1 MLAWKHCWS
10 PPSLPYL
17 PSTPHP
23 PLPSPPL
30 KKFPFSLGSSLLV
43 PLKYPFSSL
52 PVHLCWML
60 FLSKFMY
67 REITT
72 RVFATLKRWVGV
84 ERKRKYSWAL
94 VHSSELFSG
103 WVSPQCVGVREGDSS
118 QLECKR
124 RFSLYM
130 LGNLGDVGV
139 FMLQLRRLM
148 VINSSNL
155 KQNW

>member
-1 MLAWKHCWS
+1 MACWHES
-10 PPSLPYL
+10 TVEAPLPFPTSLL
-17 PSTPHP
+17 LLT
-23 PLPSPPL
+23 LPSPPL
-30 KKFPFSLGSSLLV
+30 KIFPFSLGSSLLV